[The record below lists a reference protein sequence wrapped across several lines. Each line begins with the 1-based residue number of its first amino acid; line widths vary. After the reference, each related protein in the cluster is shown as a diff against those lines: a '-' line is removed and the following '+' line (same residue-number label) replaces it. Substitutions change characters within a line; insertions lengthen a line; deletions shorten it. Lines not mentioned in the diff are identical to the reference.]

1 MSIRIIILCLGL
13 ALTNSADPATVTVGV
28 RVEFVNFAQ
37 IVELSS
43 GEIVHQTNSPF
54 CDKDERGIICQ

>member
-1 MSIRIIILCLGL
+1 MIRLAILCLGL
-13 ALTNSADPATVTVGV
+13 LLTIPADPATVRVGV

-43 GEIVHQTNSPF
+43 GQIVHETNSPY
-54 CDKDERGIICQ
+54 CEKDERGVICK

>member
-1 MSIRIIILCLGL
+1 MIRLATLCLGL
-13 ALTNSADPATVTVGV
+13 LLTTSSDPATVTVGV

-43 GEIVHQTNSPF
+43 GQIVHETNSPH
-54 CDKDERGIICQ
+54 CEKDERGVICK

>member
-1 MSIRIIILCLGL
+1 MIRLSILCLGL
-13 ALTNSADPATVTVGV
+13 LLTISADPATVTVGV

-43 GEIVHQTNSPF
+43 GQIVHETNSPH
-54 CDKDERGIICQ
+54 CEKDERGVICK